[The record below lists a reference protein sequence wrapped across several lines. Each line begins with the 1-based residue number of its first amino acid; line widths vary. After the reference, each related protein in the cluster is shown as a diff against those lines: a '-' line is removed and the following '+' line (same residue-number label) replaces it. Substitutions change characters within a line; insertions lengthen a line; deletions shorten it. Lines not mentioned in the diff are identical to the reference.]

1 MAIKSVYTRKN
12 VQIVLEACESKGFV
26 DEIPRKVLVRE
37 ISKVTGLIHDLAIRQ
52 FLKGMH
58 ETGFASP
65 LGAGSVWEIH
75 HEDEDYES

>member
-1 MAIKSVYTRKN
+1 MPSKSVYTRQN
-12 VQIVLEACESKGFV
+12 VKTVLEACESKGFM

-65 LGAGSVWEIH
+65 IGAGNIWEIN
-75 HEDEDYES
+75 HEDDDL